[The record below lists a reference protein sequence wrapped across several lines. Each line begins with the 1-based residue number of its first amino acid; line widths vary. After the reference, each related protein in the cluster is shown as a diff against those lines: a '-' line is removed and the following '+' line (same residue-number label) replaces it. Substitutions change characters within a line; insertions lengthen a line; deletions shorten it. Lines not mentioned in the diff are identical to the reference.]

1 MRYRRCASQV
11 VWHAECWPP
20 CKFHN
25 SDVKESER
33 THHVYSA
40 LHRVFAQVEE
50 LLARFPACETPPA
63 DSIAGGSSTEP
74 SENRYGQSGNESV
87 AGVQGSLVTTT
98 TGTWVFGS
106 TFICDFVSDGYFLV
120 IHELKYS
127 IVSDN
132 VPYHN
137 TAGDSSTGLTQ
148 KKKSKSL
155 MYLLACL
162 D

>member
-1 MRYRRCASQV
+1 M
-11 VWHAECWPP
+11 
-20 CKFHN
+20 
-25 SDVKESER
+25 
-33 THHVYSA
+33 YSA

-50 LLARFPACETPPA
+50 LLALFPGWESPPA

-120 IHELKYS
+120 IHELEYS

-155 MYLLACL
+155 MYRLACL